1 MPYPFVIPFGT
12 GYPFEKK
19 ESEEVARSYL
29 NTPVVSNVIFQE
41 FQWED
46 KEGNIHELRDPEVE
60 GEGFLRMDTV
70 LLTIRGPKNLVR
82 TPLRGGQGSVNEL
95 MNNMDWEVKMNGKL
109 VNPSAKPPYDLVE
122 KIKKLRRAEA
132 SLPVVNP
139 LLASLGIEELVMR
152 DANINEQRGTPNEIP
167 FTLNLFQDTTPEIE
181 LNEIQGDAPVSL
193 PSF

>member
-1 MPYPFVIPFGT
+1 
-12 GYPFEKK
+12 
-19 ESEEVARSYL
+19 
-29 NTPVVSNVIFQE
+29 
-41 FQWED
+41 
-46 KEGNIHELRDPEVE
+46 
-60 GEGFLRMDTV
+60 
-70 LLTIRGPKNLVR
+70 
-82 TPLRGGQGSVNEL
+82 
-95 MNNMDWEVKMNGKL
+95 
-109 VNPSAKPPYDLVE
+109 VNPSAKPPYELVE